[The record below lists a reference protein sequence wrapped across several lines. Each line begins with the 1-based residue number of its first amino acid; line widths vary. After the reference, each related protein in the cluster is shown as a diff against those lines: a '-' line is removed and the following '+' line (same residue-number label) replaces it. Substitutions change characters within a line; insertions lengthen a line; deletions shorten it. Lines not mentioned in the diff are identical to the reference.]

1 MDLELN
7 ISQRPALSQDLVLSA
22 EILRMS
28 SAELNEYL
36 KELSEENPVVEYE
49 PPAMEDE
56 PRLLERKL
64 EWLESSDRQNIQ
76 YYDDDTD
83 DTLSNICSP
92 SSDETLEDHLLGQI
106 RTQKLDPKVSLA
118 AEIAVKSLDKNGY
131 LAETAEGIAH
141 LSGTEISD
149 AERAIELI
157 HSLDPAGSGARDL
170 MECLLLQLA
179 REDVPD
185 KTAEA
190 VVRSHL
196 GDLAQNHIKQISSAL
211 GVSLSEAA
219 RAVKKVRSLNPRP
232 SRGFASGESPA
243 YIVPD
248 AVIRRTSSGEY
259 EAELNDRYYSSLKIS
274 GYYKDIVNSAA
285 DRAAVKYVGAKLRQ
299 AKWVLSC
306 IEKRNSTLISVIGVI
321 TDRQRD
327 FFDNGPSRL
336 SPLKLSDVSSCIGMH
351 ESTVSRAVRDKYI
364 QCGWGVFPLSYFFSS
379 SVASERKKAVSQ
391 NSVKLRIRDIINSED
406 KKHPLSDRAIAE
418 ALEREGVSVS
428 RRTVAKYRESMGI
441 GGANMRKDF

>member
-83 DTLSNICSP
+83 DTISNICSP

-106 RTQKLDPKVSLA
+106 RTQKLDPKVALA
-118 AEIAVKSLDKNGY
+118 AEIAVKSIDKNGY
-131 LAETAEGIAH
+131 LTETADGIAH

-170 MECLLLQLA
+170 RECLLLQLA

-190 VVRSHL
+190 VERSHL
-196 GDLAQNHIKQISSAL
+196 GDLAKNHIKQISSAL
-211 GVSLSEAA
+211 GV
-219 RAVKKVRSLNPRP
+219 
-232 SRGFASGESPA
+232 
-243 YIVPD
+243 
-248 AVIRRTSSGEY
+248 
-259 EAELNDRYYSSLKIS
+259 
-274 GYYKDIVNSAA
+274 
-285 DRAAVKYVGAKLRQ
+285 
-299 AKWVLSC
+299 
-306 IEKRNSTLISVIGVI
+306 
-321 TDRQRD
+321 
-327 FFDNGPSRL
+327 
-336 SPLKLSDVSSCIGMH
+336 
-351 ESTVSRAVRDKYI
+351 
-364 QCGWGVFPLSYFFSS
+364 
-379 SVASERKKAVSQ
+379 
-391 NSVKLRIRDIINSED
+391 
-406 KKHPLSDRAIAE
+406 
-418 ALEREGVSVS
+418 
-428 RRTVAKYRESMGI
+428 
-441 GGANMRKDF
+441 